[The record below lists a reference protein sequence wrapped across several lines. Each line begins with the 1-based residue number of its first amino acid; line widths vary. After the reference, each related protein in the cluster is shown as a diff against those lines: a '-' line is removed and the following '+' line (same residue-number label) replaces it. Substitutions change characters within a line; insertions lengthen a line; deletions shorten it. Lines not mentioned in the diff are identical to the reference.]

1 MSKQIVF
8 LLALLLLSVA
18 CGKKSTINNSV
29 KAEKLSCAYGD
40 CEHIIHNVT
49 FPLDNTALAFNSP
62 LPGLGPIAG
71 GILKFVGD
79 IFASNTSMGRMEMSY
94 VQPIPPI
101 PTDVKSVRLK
111 RFFFYMKPVN
121 KKNTSFRGQVLDLF
135 SRYVLGRG
143 HTTFKFLD
151 RLAIRLSTTNVE
163 DAEHFVP
170 TLIDKIENEEAKES
184 LEDIFRNGRRGR
196 VVDTEVAKEVVLL
209 KYQKKTKEDDTSN
222 KQYGQIHYLETTA
235 EDAKA
240 LRNYFLR
247 QEELKPYYKRVLLF
261 DKSILIELKK
271 DPVSNVIFQNFM
283 EKHADEIDQ
292 TYKVNFI
299 DTCSE
304 LSCLE
309 INVPDINLVPIALKG
324 NALKLESIIKA
335 ANVPESFKLKGFVEF
350 ELKVK
355 SEI

>member
-18 CGKKSTINNSV
+18 CGKKSTIKSSV

-49 FPLDNTALAFNSP
+49 FPLDNSALAFNSP
-62 LPGLGPIAG
+62 IPGLGPIAG

-79 IFASNTSMGRMEMSY
+79 IFASNTSMGRVEMSY

-101 PTDVKSVRLK
+101 PDQVKSVRLK

-121 KKNTSFRGQVLDLF
+121 KKNTSFRGQVVDLF
-135 SRYVLGRG
+135 SRYILGRG

-151 RLAIRLSTTNVE
+151 RLAVRLSTTNIE
-163 DAEHFVP
+163 DSEHYVP
-170 TLIDKIENEEAKES
+170 TLVEKLDEDIKTS
-184 LEDIFRNGRRGR
+184 LEDVFKPNRRGR
-196 VVDTEVAKEVVLL
+196 VVDTELAKDVILL
-209 KYQKKTKEDDTSN
+209 KYMKKTKEEDTSD
-222 KQYGQIHYLETTA
+222 KMYGQIHYLETTA
-235 EDAKA
+235 DDAKD
-240 LRNYFLR
+240 LRDFFLK
-247 QEELKPYYKRVLLF
+247 QEELRPYYKRVLLF
-261 DKSILIELKK
+261 EKSILIELKK
-271 DPVSNVIFQNFM
+271 DPVSTVIFQSFM
-283 EKHADEIDQ
+283 ENHADEISDN
-292 TYKVNFI
+292 YKVNFI
-299 DTCSE
+299 DTCTE
-304 LSCLE
+304 NSCLE

-335 ANVPESFKLKGFVEF
+335 ANVPDSFKLKGFVEF

>member
-18 CGKKSTINNSV
+18 CGKKSTIKNSV

-49 FPLDNTALAFNSP
+49 FPLDNSALAFNSP
-62 LPGLGPIAG
+62 IPGLGPIAG

-79 IFASNTSMGRMEMSY
+79 IFASNTSMGRVEMSY

-101 PTDVKSVRLK
+101 PADVKSVRLK

-121 KKNTSFRGQVLDLF
+121 KKNSSFRGQVVDLF
-135 SRYVLGRG
+135 SRYILGRG

-151 RLAIRLSTTNVE
+151 RLAVRLSTTNVE
-163 DAEHFVP
+163 DSEHFVP
-170 TLIDKIENEEAKES
+170 SLVEKLDDDVKTS
-184 LEDIFRNGRRGR
+184 LEDVFRNYRPGK
-196 VVDTEVAKEVVLL
+196 VVDTELAKDVILL
-209 KYQKKTKEDDTSN
+209 KYMKKTKEIDTSD
-222 KQYGQIHYLETTA
+222 KMYGQIHYLETTGD
-235 EDAKA
+235 DAKP
-240 LRNYFLR
+240 LRDYFLA

-261 DKSILIELKK
+261 EKSILIELTK
-271 DPVSNVIFQNFM
+271 DPVSNAIFQGFM
-283 EKHADEIDQ
+283 ESHADEISD

-299 DTCSE
+299 DTCTE
-304 LSCLE
+304 NSCLE

-335 ANVPESFKLKGFVEF
+335 ANVPDSFKLKGFVEF